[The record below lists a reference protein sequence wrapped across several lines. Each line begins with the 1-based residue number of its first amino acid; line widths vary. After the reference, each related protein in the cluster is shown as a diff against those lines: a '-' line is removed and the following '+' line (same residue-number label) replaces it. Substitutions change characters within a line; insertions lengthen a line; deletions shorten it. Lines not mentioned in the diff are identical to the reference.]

1 VSTDQFARA
10 AGRLAGRWLPVAKS
24 AARTAVKT
32 AAKTAEQHQSGHFAR
47 QWAPVAKQSG
57 QFIKHVVPA
66 AAKPLHALWHQILG
80 FFFLVFAGMGA
91 WKIWR
96 NENAIA
102 PPLFVIAVVFVVVM
116 ASYGISS
123 ILKAQRISRP

>member
-1 VSTDQFARA
+1 MSTDEFARA
-10 AGRLAGRWLPVAKS
+10 AGRFAGRWLPVAKS
-24 AARTAVKT
+24 AARTAGKT
-32 AAKTAEQHQSGHFAR
+32 VVRTAEKHQSGQFAR
-47 QWAPVAKQSG
+47 QWVPVAKQSG

-80 FFFLVFAGMGA
+80 FFFLVFAGLGA

-102 PPLFVIAVVFVVVM
+102 PPVFIVAIIFVVVM
-116 ASYGISS
+116 AGYGISS
-123 ILKAQRISRP
+123 ILKSQRISRS